1 MGADKFIGAGGVA
14 PYTCWTTSLL
24 DNHPYS
30 LAHLTDGPGGG
41 PSHWCIAICQ
51 QSGVASGIQNYIE
64 LAARDRDFTP
74 FVHLYGPG
82 DPTANSERMVRL
94 LSDMDAGG
102 EPGLPHFAMMFLGT

>member
-30 LAHLTDGPGGG
+30 QAHLTDGPGGG
-41 PSHWCIAICQ
+41 PSHWCIAICNQ
-51 QSGVASGIQNYIE
+51 KPGIQNWIE

-74 FVHLYGPG
+74 YVHMYGPG
-82 DPTANSERMVRL
+82 DPTANSERMVRML
-94 LSDMDAGG
+94 ADLDAGG
-102 EPGLPHFAMMFLGT
+102 EPGLPHFAAMFLGT